1 MTELSSTS
9 ISQRKPI
16 NIKQLLWRGF
26 SILVTVVLLIA
37 LLENIE
43 WNDMSELIGRISAL
57 SLFGAGFSYLMLN
70 IFRAI
75 RFRTLLDK
83 VNTPLRVLIPITLYH
98 NFLVRLLPFKL
109 GEFSYV
115 MLLRSRLNYKMEEGL
130 SSLFSARLLELLI
143 IVVVFA
149 MGILMSGEQ
158 FASQRDGL
166 LLLVV
171 VVFIG
176 SIVGLYFAGTLIRV
190 MLGVFNAILHRITS
204 RKIALIESIESKLS
218 EMAIEFDRIRHPRL
232 FISALFISCFTYG
245 TSFLT
250 NYILL
255 LAVGVDV
262 DMPTMISILSVGM
275 FASAF
280 PFSVSGFGVVEVSW
294 LFGLTQF
301 AGLPESEATA
311 IGFLLHGFQIIA
323 ASLFGLIGFA
333 LIHATPPVQTQD
345 IAPSTNLVHQQ
356 EHSS

>member
-1 MTELSSTS
+1 MTDMSDSTL
-9 ISQRKPI
+9 SQRKPI
-16 NIKQLLWRGF
+16 NVKQLIWRGF

-43 WNDMSELIGRISAL
+43 WDDMSELITRISAL
-57 SLFGAGFSYLMLN
+57 SLFGASFSYLMLN

-83 VNTPLRVLIPITLYH
+83 VDTPLRVLIPITFYH

-109 GEFSYV
+109 GEFSYIV
-115 MLLRSRLNYKMEEGL
+115 LLRSRLNYSMEEGV

-149 MGILMSGEQ
+149 GGILMSGEQ

-171 VVFIG
+171 IVFIT
-176 SIVGLYFAGTLIRV
+176 SVVGLYFAGTIIRI
-190 MLGVFNAILHRITS
+190 LTQIFNGIMKRITS
-204 RKIALIESIESKLS
+204 RQIAIIQSFKAKMN
-218 EMAIEFDRIRHPRL
+218 EMAIEFDRIRNPKL
-232 FISALFISCFTYG
+232 FLSALFISGFTYG

-255 LAVGVDV
+255 VAVGVDV
-262 DMPTMISILSVGM
+262 DLPTMISILSVGM

-301 AGLPESEATA
+301 AGIGETEATA
-311 IGFLLHGFQIIA
+311 IGFLLHGFQVIA
-323 ASLFGLIGFA
+323 ASIFGLVGYA
-333 LIHATPPVQTQD
+333 LIHITPPIQSQN
-345 IAPSTNLVHQQ
+345 IATSNLVHQQ
-356 EHSS
+356 EQSS

>member
-1 MTELSSTS
+1 MTELSSNTKDKGKS
-9 ISQRKPI
+9 V
-16 NIKQLLWRGF
+16 NIKQLLWRGL
-26 SILVTVVLLIA
+26 SIIVTVGLLVA
-37 LLENIE
+37 LLENI
-43 WNDMSELIGRISAL
+43 DMKEMSDLVTRVSAL
-57 SLFGAGFSYLMLN
+57 SLFGALLAYLLLN

-83 VNTPLRVLIPITLYH
+83 ADTPLRILIPITLYH

-109 GEFSYV
+109 GEFSYI
-115 MLLRSRLNYKMEEGL
+115 MLLRSRLNYSMEEGV
-130 SSLFSARLLELLI
+130 SSLVSARLLELLI

-149 MGILMSGEQ
+149 MGILTSGEQ

-166 LLLVV
+166 LLLVI

-176 SIVGLYFAGTLIRV
+176 SVAGLYFAGTLIRAS
-190 MLGVFNAILHRITS
+190 LGVFNTILSRITS
-204 RKIALIESIESKLS
+204 RKISIIESLESKLY
-218 EMAIEFDRIRHPRL
+218 EMAIEFDRIRHPQL

-255 LAVGVDV
+255 VAVGVDV
-262 DMPTMISILSVGM
+262 EFPAMISIISVGM

-294 LFGLTQF
+294 LFSLTQF
-301 AGLPESEATA
+301 AGLPDTEATA
-311 IGFLLHGFQIIA
+311 IGFLLHGFQILA
-323 ASLFGLIGFA
+323 SSLFGLIGYA
-333 LIHATPPVQTQD
+333 LIYATPPLQTQD
-345 IAPSTNLVHQQ
+345 LAASQFIHQQ